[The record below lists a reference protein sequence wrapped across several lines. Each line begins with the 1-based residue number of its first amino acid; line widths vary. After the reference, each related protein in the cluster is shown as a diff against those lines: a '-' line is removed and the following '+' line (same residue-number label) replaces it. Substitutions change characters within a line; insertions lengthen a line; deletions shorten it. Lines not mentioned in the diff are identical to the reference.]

1 MIKENYHEV
10 VRLSNNGP
18 TIIDLQWNY
27 ALFLLYIC
35 HETVEGKGLLE
46 VVRNKMEMRKR
57 R

>member
-35 HETVEGKGLLE
+35 HENVEGKGLLE
-46 VVRNKMEMRKR
+46 LVRNKMEMRKR